1 MRLHC
6 VHMVIIFCV
15 GSLPA
20 LILNSIYAKE
30 SFDYWENREFEMKEV
45 FEPIETY
52 CDDIMEAVYTNR
64 PGAFDRS
71 DFINIRS
78 VDDLNTVEN
87 FLRLID
93 RPWWYDRDVGPEN
106 SNCGRLLV
114 MYWDMFGFEDTGNV
128 LSNSE
133 GLDCGDET
141 CGGRLVRSRFD
152 IFQPLGGFPL
162 IWDIESL
169 SSKVTIENIG
179 AYKTANALL
188 YIFPIA
194 MIASCVKWVMTKK
207 TEHFIYAY
215 AACWVVYLLL
225 LLFPFPAFVITEVN
239 TEFSK
244 NMQDYEEQLIIT
256 EHNTFTDYNQYGQW
270 LLNVFWNAG
279 CVLVYQVPITIIV
292 GLVAVWGSFVNS
304 LQAIGE
310 KRIHL
315 ISTLV
320 EIGITGIIGCV
331 LITIVAILST
341 FRPSFER
348 SVPER
353 NWELWDLIFPEKFV
367 DTLVVGLYCLAFVFL
382 YANFIF
388 ERLRYWYEKKI
399 YFILR
404 VLCIL
409 AAVACFVAVGIYLDL
424 AIKMPELPFFLVSI
438 ALFATYN
445 FIIGR
450 FIFFMFFRPELID
463 DPDFGWYNIYIE
475 GYKPHLERCF
485 YVAPMVLMEV
495 PSEKDMNKGTKKG
508 MDSEEY
514 EIRDSDDEDSD
525 DDYDDEDYEVD
536 SDAVDDSPMTKV
548 PSMGGY
554 DLDDRSGRSAYTNQS
569 RAGYSHKSEGRHA
582 RESQQ
587 SRRDRRDNHNGGA
600 RTGRSQDVRGSERS
614 EGGYRD
620 RQRNQRTRREEY
632 EAKRR
637 AQQSRNRMDEDSRRS
652 GRAQQSRTDR
662 RDPRVNDE
670 DSRRTG
676 RSQHSRGDRRANDRS
691 RAGRGDQSRG
701 NDEDRRRAGRGD
713 QSRGDDED
721 RRRAGRAQNS
731 RGGRRNE
738 NEVRSSARRK
748 KDPSVIDMYEV
759 KRETEKKEEEIID
772 MFTPEVPDEYFY
784 SERSAQQNEKIES
797 FWKETSPSDS
807 RV

>member
-1 MRLHC
+1 MSAKQARKCALRLHC
-6 VHMVIIFCV
+6 VHVVIILCV
-15 GSLPA
+15 GSMPA
-20 LILNSIYAKE
+20 LILNSIYTQQ
-30 SFDYWENREFEMKEV
+30 SFDYWESREFEMKEV
-45 FEPIETY
+45 FEPIEHY
-52 CDDIMEAVYTNR
+52 CEDILDAVYSSKPR
-64 PGAFDRS
+64 EFS
-71 DFINIRS
+71 ISEISNIRNF
-78 VDDLNTVEN
+78 DDFDTVEN

-93 RPWWYDRDVGPEN
+93 SPWWYDEDVGPEN
-106 SNCGRLLV
+106 SKCGRLLV
-114 MYWDMFGFEDTGNV
+114 MYWDMFGFEDTNGI
-128 LSNSE
+128 LRKSKE
-133 GLDCGDET
+133 FGGAGFDCGENDDGEKEN
-141 CGGRLVRSRFD
+141 CGGRLVSSRFD

-169 SSKVTIENIG
+169 SGTVTIENIG

-244 NMQDYEEQLIIT
+244 EMQDYEDQMIVIED
-256 EHNTFTDYNQYGQW
+256 NTFTDYNQYGQW

-279 CVLVYQVPITIIV
+279 SVLVYQVPITIIV

-310 KRIHL
+310 KRIHF

-320 EIGITGIIGCV
+320 EIGLTGIIGCI
-331 LITIVAILST
+331 LITVVAILST

-353 NWELWDLIFPEKFV
+353 QWELWDLIFPEKFV

-399 YFILR
+399 YFFLR
-404 VLCIL
+404 IFCIL
-409 AAVACFVAVGIYLDL
+409 SAVACFVAVGIYLDL
-424 AIKMPELPFFLVSI
+424 AVKMPELPFFLVSL

-450 FIFFMFFRPELID
+450 FIFFMFFRPELIE

-475 GYKPHLERCF
+475 GYRPHVERCF
-485 YVAPMVLMEV
+485 YVAPMILMDA
-495 PSEKDMNKGTKKG
+495 PSEKDIGKRTKKRMNG
-508 MDSEEY
+508 KDY
-514 EIRDSDDEDSD
+514 EVRESSSD
-525 DDYDDEDYEVD
+525 DDDYEDEDYEVD
-536 SDAVDDSPMTKV
+536 SDDIDDSPMTKV

-554 DLDDRSGRSAYTNQS
+554 ELDDRSGRSQYKHQYE
-569 RAGYSHKSEGRHA
+569 AGYSHKSEGRHV
-582 RESQQ
+582 QDPHH
-587 SRRDRRDNHNGGA
+587 SRRHDYTNGGT
-600 RTGRSQDVRGSERS
+600 RHGRSKNVRGSDRSGRREGRSQRSERD
-614 EGGYRD
+614 E
-620 RQRNQRTRREEY
+620 RQRNQRARREEY

-637 AQQSRNRMDEDSRRS
+637 AQHSRHRGNDSNYADSRRV
-652 GRAQQSRTDR
+652 QQSRADR
-662 RDPRVNDE
+662 KEP
-670 DSRRTG
+670 
-676 RSQHSRGDRRANDRS
+676 RANDRIQTNRS
-691 RAGRGDQSRG
+691 HQFRENEEDKRRGK
-701 NDEDRRRAGRGD
+701 
-713 QSRGDDED
+713 
-721 RRRAGRAQNS
+721 
-731 RGGRRNE
+731 RNE
-738 NEVRSSARRK
+738 NDTRSSARRK

-759 KRETEKKEEEIID
+759 KRETEKKQEEIVD